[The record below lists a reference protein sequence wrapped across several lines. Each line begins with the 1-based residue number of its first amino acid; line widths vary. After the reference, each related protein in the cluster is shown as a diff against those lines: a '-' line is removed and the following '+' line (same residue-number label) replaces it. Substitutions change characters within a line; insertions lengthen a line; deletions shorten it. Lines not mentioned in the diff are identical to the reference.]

1 MSFALKQLFRHNPF
15 FVFCEVFHYFYYFIQ
30 LPLCFASFF
39 SISFLFH
46 LVFLSRSASALSGLP
61 CNSQCKL
68 CCLWSTWSYMTA
80 RRFQCKFKL
89 MMLIK
94 FIHQTLTF
102 IVASYIQIHKGL
114 VYIYIYIYIQFKL
127 LSAIILKINVLTCCQ
142 CNAVW
147 HSTYDILIFLLGVI

>member
-1 MSFALKQLFRHNPF
+1 MPATGSSFVISSSSHSPWHPLLLNMSQCSPSHVLRIETAFPSQSFLCVLWGFSLLLL
-15 FVFCEVFHYFYYFIQ
+15 YFIQ

-94 FIHQTLTF
+94 FIHQTLTV

-114 VYIYIYIYIQFKL
+114 VYIYIYIY
-127 LSAIILKINVLTCCQ
+127 SV
-142 CNAVW
+142 
-147 HSTYDILIFLLGVI
+147 